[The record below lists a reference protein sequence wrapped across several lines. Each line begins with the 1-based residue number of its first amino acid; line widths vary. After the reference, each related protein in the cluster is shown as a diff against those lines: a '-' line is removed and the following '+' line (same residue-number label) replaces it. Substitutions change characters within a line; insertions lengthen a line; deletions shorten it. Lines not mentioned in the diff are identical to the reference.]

1 MPYLQYTFYLKI
13 PDLIATRKLL
23 WGGGGGGGGAGSSG
37 DAPGSGGIMDVVFN
51 YYIIFFSFL
60 VYFLF
65 SL

>member
-1 MPYLQYTFYLKI
+1 MHYLQYTFYLKI
-13 PDLIATRKLL
+13 PDLIATKKSL
-23 WGGGGGGGGAGSSG
+23 GGGEAGSSG
-37 DAPGSGGIMDVVFN
+37 DAPGSGGLMDVLFN